1 MFGDN
6 DESFVSLRFRHVPAV
21 GSDRTFSQHLFSMMD
36 ASVPWDCNFISW
48 NTAFCAYPCVVSR
61 DSTSGLY
68 TELEMISDMYLG
80 RKLIPHHPSSTSM
93 DRGIYADL

>member
-1 MFGDN
+1 
-6 DESFVSLRFRHVPAV
+6 
-21 GSDRTFSQHLFSMMD
+21 MMD

-80 RKLIPHHPSSTSM
+80 RKLIPHHPSSALRPHPWIVEFTPIDDHHDFEM
-93 DRGIYADL
+93 FLNRI